1 MDGDFQAI
9 VDGVLAAAPSHRRAL
24 VAIDGVGASGKSAFA
39 GLLARQIRTRPV
51 IALHVDD
58 FFNPSE
64 LRHAR
69 GRHSSEG
76 FWLDAYNYPAL
87 RSWALEPLS
96 ADGDG
101 RYRHASFDR
110 ETGQTVQPE
119 ARLAPWDALVV
130 VEGTFLHRDEVVSFW
145 DHSIYLDV
153 PFYETERRMAHRDD
167 LAADT
172 VHALM
177 QRYTGAQ
184 RMYFADARPWERA
197 SLVVDNKDLGRP
209 RIIDASEATA
219 ARWAGSH
226 GGS

>member
-1 MDGDFQAI
+1 MNGDFQAI

-24 VAIDGVGASGKSAFA
+24 VAIDGVGASGKSTFA
-39 GLLARQIRTRPV
+39 DMLAGSIRTRPV

-101 RYRHASFDR
+101 VYWNASFDR
-110 ETGQTVQPE
+110 KTGGTVKPETS
-119 ARLAPWDALVV
+119 LAPRDALVV
-130 VEGTFLHRDEVVSFW
+130 VEGPFLHRDEIVSFW
-145 DHSIYLDV
+145 DYSIYLDV
-153 PFYETERRMAHRDD
+153 PFEETERRMSHRDG

-184 RMYFADARPWERA
+184 RRYFADARPWERA
-197 SLVVDNKDLGRP
+197 SLVVDNSDLGRP
-209 RIIDASEATA
+209 RIVDASEATS
-219 ARWAGSH
+219 AR
-226 GGS
+226 